1 MVNGVKSNVI
11 AKPSDKERDIIQSS
25 RVARL
30 ASVDPKGQPLVVP
43 VCYAYT
49 NNCIYTPVDKKP
61 KKVQE
66 GDLKRLKNIRSNPEV
81 SILLD
86 RYGED
91 WSKLYYLIIYGTAAI
106 IESGNEYSISLRA
119 LCEKYS
125 QYVDMKLEDAGLPVI
140 KIKPV
145 RIISWGNLK
154 IE

>member
-11 AKPSDKERDIIQSS
+11 AKPTDKERDIIQSS

-30 ASVDPKGQPLVVP
+30 GSVDRKGRPLVVP

-49 NNCIYTPVDKKP
+49 NNCIYTPIDKKP

-66 GDLKRLKNIRSNPEV
+66 GDLKRVKNIRSNPEV

-86 RYGED
+86 GYGED

-106 IESGNEYSISLRA
+106 IESGDEYHISLRA

-140 KIKPV
+140 RIKPG

>member
-1 MVNGVKSNVI
+1 MMNGLKSNVV
-11 AKPSDKERDIIQSS
+11 AKPTDKERHIIRSS

-30 ASVDPKGQPLVVP
+30 GSVDRKGQPLVVP

-49 NNCIYTPVDKKP
+49 NNCIYTPIDKKP

-66 GDLKRLKNIRSNPEV
+66 GDLKRVKNIRSNPEV
-81 SILLD
+81 SVLLD

-91 WSKLYYLIIYGTAAI
+91 WSKLYYLIIYGKGEI
-106 IESGNEYSISLRA
+106 IEYGDEYHRSLRA
-119 LCEKYS
+119 LCEKYD
-125 QYVDMKLEDAGLPVI
+125 QYVEMKLEDAGLPVI
-140 KIKPV
+140 RIKPD